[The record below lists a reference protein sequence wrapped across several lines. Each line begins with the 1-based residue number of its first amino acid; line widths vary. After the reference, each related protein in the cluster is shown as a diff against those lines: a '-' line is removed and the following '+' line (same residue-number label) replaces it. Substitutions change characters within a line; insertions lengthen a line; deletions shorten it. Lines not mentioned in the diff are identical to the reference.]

1 MMAKRAVLYARVS
14 GDDRNNEDRNLKGQ
28 LDMGREHATKRGW
41 LIVAELAEDDRGAS
55 GAAFELPQLNRI
67 RDMAQAGE
75 FDILVVRELDRLSRS
90 LAKQLLVEQ
99 ELKHCGIEIEYVLGE
114 YPDTPEGNLMKN
126 LKASIAEYERL
137 KISERMERGKQL
149 KIKAGSVMVA
159 SRPPFGYQ
167 VIERDRKQVLE
178 VVESEAAIVRM
189 IFDWYTA
196 GDGVHQPMTQRGIQK
211 HLNEL
216 AIPTPADLRLHW
228 ATKKRGWAQW
238 SQSSIRGILNNTTY
252 VGRWE
257 YSKFTTRGS
266 HQVRRPNGG
275 LLSVAVPPIIGP
287 EIWDLAQQRLMENRE
302 KSPRNL
308 KYEYLLNQR
317 LHCGTCG
324 AKVGCDPARGAKLY
338 HYYRC
343 KATGRTP
350 LLDYAH
356 TCDLP
361 NFRVDQVEPKLWAW
375 IKSLLTDP
383 VQLVEG
389 INAIQSDR
397 EQELSPVRDRLKA
410 VEALL
415 ADNQNQLQRL
425 IDLYV
430 AGAFPMEMLQERKAK
445 LEKTLGELNRERS
458 ELSAR
463 LEERKMTPERIRD
476 LQEFAAEIAKKLELA
491 DNNFAARKQ
500 VVELLDVHGTL
511 AIVADQKIFDAQCL
525 FGDTKLPI
533 VNTNSP
539 AHAGR
544 TPASR
549 PGSAPRGA
557 PS

>member
-1 MMAKRAVLYARVS
+1 
-14 GDDRNNEDRNLKGQ
+14 
-28 LDMGREHATKRGW
+28 
-41 LIVAELAEDDRGAS
+41 
-55 GAAFELPQLNRI
+55 
-67 RDMAQAGE
+67 
-75 FDILVVRELDRLSRS
+75 
-90 LAKQLLVEQ
+90 
-99 ELKHCGIEIEYVLGE
+99 
-114 YPDTPEGNLMKN
+114 
-126 LKASIAEYERL
+126 
-137 KISERMERGKQL
+137 
-149 KIKAGSVMVA
+149 
-159 SRPPFGYQ
+159 
-167 VIERDRKQVLE
+167 
-178 VVESEAAIVRM
+178 
-189 IFDWYTA
+189 
-196 GDGVHQPMTQRGIQK
+196 
-211 HLNEL
+211 
-216 AIPTPADLRLHW
+216 
-228 ATKKRGWAQW
+228 
-238 SQSSIRGILNNTTY
+238 

-430 AGAFPMEMLQERKAK
+430 AGAFPMEMLQDRKAK

-557 PS
+557 PG